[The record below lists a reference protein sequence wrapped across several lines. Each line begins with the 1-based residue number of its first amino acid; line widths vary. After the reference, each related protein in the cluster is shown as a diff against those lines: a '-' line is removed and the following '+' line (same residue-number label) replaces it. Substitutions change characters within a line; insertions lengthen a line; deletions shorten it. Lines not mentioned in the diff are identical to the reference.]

1 MWVEKFQTK
10 NLKLDNYG
18 ITDLNQIFYNLSY
31 DELYHHELNPHL
43 EGFEKGYVT
52 NLGAITVDTGAFQE
66 Q

>member
-31 DELYHHELNPHL
+31 DELYHHLC
-43 EGFEKGYVT
+43 KCRT
-52 NLGAITVDTGAFQE
+52 
-66 Q
+66 